1 MFNGQ
6 DDKLVFE
13 ISTTRKWK
21 FVKTGKKFK
30 SIYPPF
36 SDGGKEYEAYGKI
49 SNTYAKGIKGGQ
61 LRVWTCRPQEMVFPF
76 SGFSIFFKNFLKKV
90 KKPNWPP
97 LMASRIELVVDGKE
111 VTSIFRKTTR
121 GENHFPSLFLKK
133 NTNFGLFGW
142 TPQNYLSQIRF
153 LEGTSLN
160 LRQVIRGKD
169 DK

>member
-1 MFNGQ
+1 MFSGQ
-6 DDKLVFE
+6 ADELVFE
-13 ISTTRKWK
+13 ISTAGKWK
-21 FVKTGKKFK
+21 FVKNGKNFK
-30 SIYPPF
+30 SIFPPS

-121 GENHFPSLFLKK
+121 GK
-133 NTNFGLFGW
+133 NTLKFLFEKKHVFCSLW
-142 TPQNYLSQIRF
+142 LDQLVRKCTYFTPF
-153 LEGTSLN
+153 L
-160 LRQVIRGKD
+160 RGFLISR
-169 DK
+169 